1 MTEDPH
7 LAIAVKIGDEDI
19 SVFFIVIAGFIM

>member
-7 LAIAVKIGDEDI
+7 LAIAVKIGDDI